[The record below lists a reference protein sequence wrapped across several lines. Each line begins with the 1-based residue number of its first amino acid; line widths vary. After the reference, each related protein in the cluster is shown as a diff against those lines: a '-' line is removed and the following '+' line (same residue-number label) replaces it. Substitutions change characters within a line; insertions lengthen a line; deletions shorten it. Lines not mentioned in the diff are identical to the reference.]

1 MGTSLSPEIVWH
13 QPGDSRFSD
22 TYTRIATVGGPLEQM
37 MVVSKGSFATT
48 VAKHYMKNGDL
59 VAVEIEFAG
68 ERDSVKL
75 SQPGI
80 DLLRISDGRIVEAW
94 LFSSAPGEEDNFWD
108 K

>member
-1 MGTSLSPEIVWH
+1 M
-13 QPGDSRFSD
+13 
-22 TYTRIATVGGPLEQM
+22 VGGPLEQM

-48 VAKHYMKNGDL
+48 VAKRYMTNGDL

-80 DLLRISDGRIVEAW
+80 DLLRISDGGIVEAW
-94 LFSSAPGEEDNFWD
+94 LFSSAPGEEGNFWD
-108 K
+108 R